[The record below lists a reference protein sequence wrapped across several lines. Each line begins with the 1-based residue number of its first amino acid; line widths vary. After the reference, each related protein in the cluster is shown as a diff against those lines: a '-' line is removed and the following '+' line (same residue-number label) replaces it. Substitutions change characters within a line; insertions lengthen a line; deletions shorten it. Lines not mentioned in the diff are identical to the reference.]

1 MKFSIL
7 VQTVSE
13 SVQQDGSTAMRMLP
27 AAKAMVQPERCT
39 RGANWLHEIECVLV
53 TPVARRGRGSVRSAC
68 FHERERTSTL
78 PSPQSGEYVL
88 LFFFEVFS
96 KRRNLAF
103 MECCVSCPL
112 DNVLSEM

>member
-1 MKFSIL
+1 
-7 VQTVSE
+7 
-13 SVQQDGSTAMRMLP
+13 MRMLP

-88 LFFFEVFS
+88 LFFLRFFQKKKS
-96 KRRNLAF
+96 RFHGMLCIMSLGQCPKRD
-103 MECCVSCPL
+103 VT
-112 DNVLSEM
+112 NV